1 MIHLLTRS
9 SDVAVIKKALG
20 FLGRLCIYFTYKLLH
35 RLLTVRASVREI
47 KKLSFERST
56 FCVLIQCSNDS
67 LRGAQTSFSRM
78 QQYLSFAIE

>member
-56 FCVLIQCSNDS
+56 FCVVIFSIDS

>member
-20 FLGRLCIYFTYKLLH
+20 FLGRLCIYFTYNLLH

-56 FCVLIQCSNDS
+56 FCVVICSIDS